1 MSNNNWYATEDW
13 YAPLK
18 REEPVKVV
26 QPVTAEEPELPKKKP
41 KKGFWAAAIAFLLT
55 FAIVIGLC
63 MPAILKTRENPPSEA
78 PKSSTSPERPS
89 QERPSGERDADKP
102 EATQKPSEGQE
113 DGEMP
118 EDWDEFFAN
127 YYQDVDTASAEVN
140 IARGELPDSFKLQI
154 KPAAGKELSL
164 QELYEKCSPSI
175 VAISGYIDG
184 QSGYNWGT
192 GVILSPDGLILTNTH
207 VIEGCDRATVTL
219 YNDQAYEAKLVGA
232 DTISDVALLK
242 IEAKGLPAAELG
254 DSSTLRVGDRVAAIG
269 NPLGESFRNTLTDGI
284 ISAIERGVQFNGRSM
299 TLLQTNTALNEGN
312 SGGALF
318 NMYGQIVGVTNM
330 KMMSSYS
337 SIEGIGFA
345 IPSSTVSGVVNA
357 LVRDGEVRG
366 RPSIGIT
373 VGAIPDNA
381 KEEYQLP
388 DGLYIT
394 AVTKGSDAE
403 AQGVLPGDILTAVNG
418 TPVTTTEEV
427 NDIKNRFKVGDK
439 LHFDIWRD
447 GEELE
452 FDVLL
457 MDTNDVYGK

>member
-1 MSNNNWYATEDW
+1 M
-13 YAPLK
+13 
-18 REEPVKVV
+18 
-26 QPVTAEEPELPKKKP
+26 
-41 KKGFWAAAIAFLLT
+41 I
-55 FAIVIGLC
+55 
-63 MPAILKTRENPPSEA
+63 
-78 PKSSTSPERPS
+78 
-89 QERPSGERDADKP
+89 
-102 EATQKPSEGQE
+102 
-113 DGEMP
+113 
-118 EDWDEFFAN
+118 
-127 YYQDVDTASAEVN
+127 
-140 IARGELPDSFKLQI
+140 
-154 KPAAGKELSL
+154 
-164 QELYEKCSPSI
+164 
-175 VAISGYIDG
+175 
-184 QSGYNWGT
+184 GYNWGT
-192 GVILSPDGLILTNTH
+192 GVILRPDGLILTNTH